1 MKIGRSLPPAAAP
14 LGVRDVCGGIAG
26 AFAPQRALRARE
38 EELRREFGMAQVFTV
53 SSGTAALT
61 VTLSALKSLSPAT
74 EVVIPA
80 YTCFS
85 VPAAVLKAG
94 LRPVPCDID
103 PSTFDF
109 DVRLLQQSLTAKT
122 LCVIA
127 HHLFGVP
134 SDIERI
140 RDMCRARGIFVVED
154 AAQAMG
160 VEHRGRKLGT
170 LGDVG
175 IFSFGRGKNIT
186 CGSGGV
192 ILTNSTEVGGAIA
205 GRYREVPS
213 PGIWETLRDFL
224 LLVLLAIFIRPR
236 LYWIPAALP
245 FLRLGETVFPRRISV
260 RRLSGIKAGALRDW
274 AARLSRSNTLRSET
288 AGYLRER
295 ISFPGPG
302 LAAHP
307 YVRLPFMA
315 ASPQEKQRLYSVST
329 TCGLGLSLAYPAPVD
344 EIPEIRAA
352 VNGRQFPTARKVA
365 ANLVTLPTHEW
376 LQDKDK
382 RALAALCRD
391 ACRAR

>member
-1 MKIGRSLPPAAAP
+1 MRIGRSLPPAAAP
-14 LGVRDVCGGIAG
+14 LGVRDVCCGIAG
-26 AFAPQRALRARE
+26 AFAPQRALSARE
-38 EELRREFGMAQVFTV
+38 EEWRRQFGMAQVFAV

-61 VTLSALKSLSPAT
+61 VTLTALKSLSPAT

-94 LRPVPCDID
+94 LRPVLCDID

-109 DVRLLQQSLTAKT
+109 DVRLLQRSLTANT

-127 HHLFGVP
+127 HHLFGIP

-140 RDMCRARGIFVVED
+140 RDLCRARGIFVVED

-160 VEHRGRKLGT
+160 VEHHGRQLGT

-192 ILTNSTEVGGAIA
+192 IVTNSTQLGAAIA
-205 GRYREVPS
+205 ARYREVPS
-213 PGIWETLRDFL
+213 PGIRETLGDFL
-224 LLVLLAIFIRPR
+224 SLVLLAIFIRPR

-260 RRLSGIKAGALRDW
+260 RRLSGIKAGALRNW
-274 AARLSRSNTLRSET
+274 AARLSRSNAVRSET
-288 AGYLRER
+288 AAYLRER
-295 ISFPGPG
+295 ISFPAGD
-302 LAAHP
+302 LSAHP
-307 YVRLPFMA
+307 YLRLPFMA
-315 ASPQEKQRLYSVST
+315 ASPQEKQRLYAVST
-329 TCGLGLSLAYPAPVD
+329 SRGLGLSLAYPAPVD
-344 EIPEIRAA
+344 EIPEIRGT
-352 VNGRQFPTARKVA
+352 VNGRQFPTARRVA
-365 ANLVTLPTHEW
+365 AHLMTLPTHEW

-391 ACRAR
+391 ACCAC